1 MVLGMVIIIMMMSIE
16 LTWRLLAWTRP
27 LEIHFL
33 ARQCSPLWSSAGWN
47 HNDHDDYVFSWYAT
61 LLVWLRW
68 KRCNFISMVE
78 MKKMSWITQ
87 KFPIYIDRGHFGPN
101 RPISKM
107 LRQDAKFLPHSQH
120 FKQSQ
125 RLVKS
130 SLYLPQVG
138 DWKNDIAMICSFF
151 FLFMFKCFV
160 LFWKKPKCFG
170 QRSKT
175 RLVKFL
181 QPIFSEIVQKP
192 PWPKITL
199 CDFCFIEKELLEC

>member
-1 MVLGMVIIIMMMSIE
+1 MI
-16 LTWRLLAWTRP
+16 
-27 LEIHFL
+27 
-33 ARQCSPLWSSAGWN
+33 
-47 HNDHDDYVFSWYAT
+47 
-61 LLVWLRW
+61 
-68 KRCNFISMVE
+68 CNFISMVE

-125 RLVKS
+125 RHVKFCICPKWVIERTT
-130 SLYLPQVG
+130 LPWYAV
-138 DWKNDIAMICSFF
+138 FF

>member
-1 MVLGMVIIIMMMSIE
+1 
-16 LTWRLLAWTRP
+16 
-27 LEIHFL
+27 
-33 ARQCSPLWSSAGWN
+33 
-47 HNDHDDYVFSWYAT
+47 
-61 LLVWLRW
+61 
-68 KRCNFISMVE
+68 MVE
-78 MKKMSWITQ
+78 MNKMSWITQ

-151 FLFMFKCFV
+151 LFVYVQMLCIVLKEAKMFWSEKQNQISKVFATNILRNCAKATLAQNHFVWLLFHWKRITWMLMYKC
-160 LFWKKPKCFG
+160 
-170 QRSKT
+170 
-175 RLVKFL
+175 
-181 QPIFSEIVQKP
+181 
-192 PWPKITL
+192 
-199 CDFCFIEKELLEC
+199 